1 MSAQQ
6 SIPFDDPL
14 RGGTGDGVRGIAA
27 LLDESDID
35 ASADLY
41 DEACELARLGR
52 YDRAHDRLRML
63 LCLDSNDASAHLL
76 LAKVLAAR
84 GEAEEALRELDQA
97 AGCGLR
103 APEGL
108 REQLEMALHDT
119 QALQSKAQRSEA
131 RVQGELRGL
140 REEARRLRA
149 ENARLERAL
158 RDASDK
164 SRLWMSATAVAVLVG
179 VVALLAFALWGG
191 STTDPLVETPVSETP
206 VSEDVVVEA
215 PADQPRAPAADPS
228 PVPPEPL
235 PVQDGPS
242 TYTVVSGDSLA
253 GISLKVFGTETRW
266 EEIQAANESLL
277 HGGNALQI
285 GMELQLPE

>member
-52 YDRAHDRLRML
+52 YERAQDRLRML
-63 LCLDSNDASAHLL
+63 LCLDSNDAAAHLL

-164 SRLWMSATAVAVLVG
+164 SRLWMSATAVAALVG

-191 STTDPLVETPVSETP
+191 SEAGPEPLADSP

-215 PADQPRAPAADPS
+215 PADQPRAPTADPS

-266 EEIQAANESLL
+266 EEIQAANEPLL